1 MFALAMRSVRQRPG
15 RFVATLIAAL
25 LGAVITMMFSSLLDT
40 GGAAGVDSK
49 SAEVLN
55 TSGGV
60 VGGYSS
66 LLVFFAVASTLTVN
80 VRQRDEE
87 IKLLRSTGAT
97 PAQIK
102 RMVVGEAAMIAVVAV
117 VLAVGPAMLAGRAL
131 LKMFQN
137 SDQVVD
143 SVDYVFGPMALTTGI
158 AITLIASMGAA
169 FLAVR
174 RATKAMAGG
183 SGAQG
188 GGSGSGKGSGK
199 GRGNGN
205 ASGRGS
211 GSGNRLRNV
220 GGALALL
227 VGAGALSAT
236 FAMDATNSA
245 LMAAPAA
252 GAIML
257 SVGFACFA
265 PALLRALLGVFGGPI
280 TAVGGASG
288 YLTVHNMRQRAER
301 LSGMLMPL
309 ISFTGVAT
317 ATFYMQLVENDAIKA
332 SGLTKS
338 IDDKNLETLNLVV
351 VGVIAAFCCIML
363 VNSLYAA
370 TTYRSKEFGGQRLA
384 GATPGQVLRMVGM
397 EGVVLT
403 VTGVF
408 FGTVAGLAGILP
420 FTIVRTDSVL
430 PDQGLGVWLGVVA
443 VAAVATLLTS
453 VLTAV
458 RTLRTPAITAV
469 GLAA

>member
-80 VRQRDEE
+80 VRQRDDE

-131 LKMFQN
+131 LKMFQD

-143 SVDYVFGPMALTTGI
+143 SVDYVFGPMALTSGI
-158 AITLIASMGAA
+158 AITLVASMGAA

-183 SGAQG
+183 SGAE
-188 GGSGSGKGSGK
+188 GK
-199 GRGNGN
+199 R
-205 ASGRGS
+205 R
-211 GSGNRLRNV
+211 GNRLRNV

-227 VGAGALSAT
+227 VGAGALATT
-236 FAMDATNSA
+236 FAMNATDSA

-280 TAVGGASG
+280 AAVGGASG
-288 YLTVHNMRQRAER
+288 YLTVHNMRQRAEQ

-453 VLTAV
+453 LLTAV

>member
-80 VRQRDEE
+80 VRQREDE

-131 LKMFQN
+131 LTMFQD

-143 SVDYVFGPMALTTGI
+143 SVDYVFGPMALTSGI
-158 AITLIASMGAA
+158 AITLVASMGAA

-183 SGAQG
+183 SGAEG
-188 GGSGSGKGSGK
+188 NRRGN
-199 GRGNGN
+199 GRGNRRGN
-205 ASGRGS
+205 G
-211 GSGNRLRNV
+211 LRNV

-227 VGAGALSAT
+227 VGAGALATT
-236 FAMDATNSA
+236 FAMNATDSA

-288 YLTVHNMRQRAER
+288 YLTVHNMRQRAEQ

-453 VLTAV
+453 LLTAV

>member
-80 VRQRDEE
+80 VRQRDDE

-131 LKMFQN
+131 LKMFQD

-143 SVDYVFGPMALTTGI
+143 SVDYVFGPMALTSGI
-158 AITLIASMGAA
+158 AITLVASMGAA

-183 SGAQG
+183 SGTE
-188 GGSGSGKGSGK
+188 GK
-199 GRGNGN
+199 R
-205 ASGRGS
+205 R
-211 GSGNRLRNV
+211 GNRLRNV

-227 VGAGALSAT
+227 VGAGALATT
-236 FAMDATNSA
+236 FAMNATDSA

-280 TAVGGASG
+280 AAVGGASG
-288 YLTVHNMRQRAER
+288 YLTVHNMRQRAEQ

-408 FGTVAGLAGILP
+408 FGTLAGLAGILP

-453 VLTAV
+453 LLTAV